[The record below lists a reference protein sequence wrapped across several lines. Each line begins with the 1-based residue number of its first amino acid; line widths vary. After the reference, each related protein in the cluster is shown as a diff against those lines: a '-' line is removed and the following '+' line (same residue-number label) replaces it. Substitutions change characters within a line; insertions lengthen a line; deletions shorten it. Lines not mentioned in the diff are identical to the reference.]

1 MKNQKHFRLFIV
13 SFAIFAASILLISEL
28 PAQRPG
34 NGNAGHAGFG
44 QGHMSGQGLN
54 LTDEQKSTLRSTVET
69 LREQGATREEIR
81 ATVDALFVK
90 WGIERPS
97 RNGKFGKGGAHGA
110 RANLTDEQRETVQ
123 ATVQEMR
130 ANDASRE
137 EIRAAIK
144 ALFDG
149 WGIEMPERGFHRA
162 GAGFGD
168 LLTDDQ
174 RDMLHATVQDLRD
187 KDATREEIHAAVQA
201 LFDEWGIEMPERDF
215 RGPHGRFGDLL
226 TDEQQ
231 ETIKTTVQELRDN
244 DATREEIHAAVQA
257 LFDKWDIEMPDRDFT
272 GPHGRFGD
280 LLTDEQQ
287 ETIKT
292 TVQELRDNDAT
303 REEIHAAVQALFDEW
318 GIERPEYKKGCG
330 RKGHGDMF
338 KDLTPEQQQ
347 AVKDLTKE
355 MRKDGATRHEI
366 RDAVKQLLEDWGVDG
381 DDGMGMLNKEDGA
394 RKAKNAPNPFNP
406 TTTISYTLQE
416 NGPVSVKVYNTQG
429 RLIRTLLEG
438 EGFEGSHQVMWD
450 GRNDRGEFVSSGMY
464 FYKIIAN
471 NEIVTERMTLMK

>member
-257 LFDKWDIEMPDRDFT
+257 LFD
-272 GPHGRFGD
+272 
-280 LLTDEQQ
+280 
-287 ETIKT
+287 
-292 TVQELRDNDAT
+292 
-303 REEIHAAVQALFDEW
+303 EW